1 MFDFDKLKGLIV
13 EKYGTRAA
21 FAKAMGLNPGQLSV
35 RLSGQTPFKTAEIV
49 QAVKL
54 LEIDSAEIGL
64 YFFTPKVR

>member
-21 FAKAMGLNPGQLSV
+21 FAKALGLTPGQLSV
-35 RLSGQTPFKTAEIV
+35 RLSGAVHFKSPEIV
-49 QAVKL
+49 KTTEL
-54 LEIDSAEIGL
+54 LGIKSSDIGV